1 MLKEIPLT
9 PMQVIGYQK
18 GQAVILGT
26 MNLVKPEEREK
37 TVDEILRQFAE
48 NEIVIIGNTLV
59 YTENFDAF
67 RVI

>member
-1 MLKEIPLT
+1 
-9 PMQVIGYQK
+9 
-18 GQAVILGT
+18 

-48 NEIVIIGNTLV
+48 NKIVIIGNTLV